1 MPYITGRSDEDLGNS
16 MRLQIRAVMMWSSD
30 RHVVAKLAPLV
41 CSLIA
46 AGFAYGYAS
55 KFIEPCA
62 FPPRDVFMSRYM
74 NSGCSK
80 AQTKALGTIGVG
92 LLVILLTYIDI

>member
-1 MPYITGRSDEDLGNS
+1 MPYVVGTSDEQLGNS
-16 MRLQIRAVMMWSSD
+16 IRFQIRAVMVWPSE

-55 KFIEPCA
+55 KFIEPCSHPA
-62 FPPRDVFMSRYM
+62 RDVFMSRYM
-74 NSGCSK
+74 NGGCSK
-80 AQTKALGTIGVG
+80 SQMKALGTIGVG
-92 LLVILLTYIDI
+92 VLVILLTYIDI